1 MHKADVASALL
12 HQSIPLW
19 LWWTRRHSCIL
30 QTHWHYWAVPSQTTK
45 NTESKPD
52 KIWIQFQ
59 SLQMGLRSEP
69 DLSHTSD
76 W

>member
-30 QTHWHYWAVPSQTTK
+30 QTHRHNWAVPSQTTK
-45 NTESKPD
+45 NTENYGGVLHSLEEK
-52 KIWIQFQ
+52 KIYSVF
-59 SLQMGLRSEP
+59 LN
-69 DLSHTSD
+69 
-76 W
+76 